1 MLYIYIY
8 ERERERERERLF
20 LSQNKVFLLF
30 WKKKCTYILK
40 NHITKSRLCQ
50 YSILYNRAQISFNV
64 YYNHTH
70 VKDHILQVHN
80 GSKILTW

>member
-1 MLYIYIY
+1 M
-8 ERERERERERLF
+8 RERERERERDYFCLKIKF
-20 LSQNKVFLLF
+20 FF
-30 WKKKCTYILK
+30 YFEKKKCTYILK

-70 VKDHILQVHN
+70 IKDHILRVHN
-80 GSKILTW
+80 GSKILT